1 MKNLCLKNFY
11 KHYINLFLKNKLI
24 NHTINKINNNKIFK
38 NNKTLKD
45 KFFNIFFFINPY
57 FQNKLLFIYKRKI
70 WLILKKKNL
79 SKLEKIE
86 IWNIC
91 QIYLKSHIFKFLIK
105 IFKINDY
112 REIFKV
118 NNNQNDKIVLKQL
131 ISDLNKIF
139 LFKGFMEKN
148 SIKSG
153 IHNYRFNLRYPIS
166 IFNTTLGFFS
176 KKRLKL
182 FNIRNEFNKK
192 YDLNLKSK
200 IKPYSK
206 YNKYN
211 KFELNY
217 FLQKKFNDFKR
228 NVYLTTAFLVIKL
241 KLNNIFLTA
250 LNYKGDTIY
259 QCSGGFYNNKGQKRM
274 LSNTISNLSH
284 RLSFE
289 LKRMHNIDKI
299 IILYKTAF
307 TNKLIKSTIYGL
319 KNMELSLLGSI
330 YCYNRPT
337 TFLKKRKTRRV

>member
-11 KHYINLFLKNKLI
+11 NYYINLFLKNKLI
-24 NHTINKINNNKIFK
+24 NHAINKINNNRIFK
-38 NNKTLKD
+38 NNKILKN
-45 KFFNIFFFINPY
+45 KFFNVYFFINPY

-70 WLILKKKNL
+70 WLILKKTNL

-91 QIYLKSHIFKFLIK
+91 QVYLKTHILKVLIK

-112 REIFKV
+112 INFINSINNVNEI
-118 NNNQNDKIVLKQL
+118 IILKQL

-139 LFKGFMEKN
+139 LFKAFIEKK
-148 SIKSG
+148 SIKKSL
-153 IHNYRFNLRYPIS
+153 NDYRFNIRYPSS
-166 IFNTTLGFFS
+166 ILDTTLGFFS

-192 YDLNLKSK
+192 YDINIKSK
-200 IKPYSK
+200 PKV
-206 YNKYN
+206 YN
-211 KFELNY
+211 KFELNF

-228 NVYLTTAFLVIKL
+228 NAYLTTAFLVIKL

-274 LSNTISNLSH
+274 FPNTISNLSN

-289 LKRMHNIDKI
+289 LKRIHNIDKI
-299 IILYKTAF
+299 IILYKNAF

-319 KNMELSLLGSI
+319 KNMELSLLGAI